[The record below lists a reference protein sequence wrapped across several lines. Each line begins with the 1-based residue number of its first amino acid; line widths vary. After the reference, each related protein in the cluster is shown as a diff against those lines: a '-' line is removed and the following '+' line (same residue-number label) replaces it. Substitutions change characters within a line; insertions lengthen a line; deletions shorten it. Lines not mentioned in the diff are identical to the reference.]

1 MKPLIHI
8 YGASGSG
15 TSTLGRYLAQR
26 LDFAFLDADDY
37 FWLPTDPKFT
47 KKRPIE
53 QRAPLMQQDIAKAEN
68 GAVVSG
74 SLVGWGD
81 ALIPKFTLAVRV
93 VTDTPTRLARIKQRE
108 YARFGSRILPGGD
121 MHEHHLSFCNGQPGT
136 ITAALRRAAR
146 PGTIH
151 GRKRCAVRFWLWTAR
166 RLWTK
171 RQPAWRN
178 CYDLQT
184 DP

>member
-47 KKRPIE
+47 
-53 QRAPLMQQDIAKAEN
+53 
-68 GAVVSG
+68 
-74 SLVGWGD
+74 
-81 ALIPKFTLAVRV
+81 LAVRV

-108 YARFGSRILPGGD
+108 YARFSARILPGGD
-121 MHEHHLSFCNGQPGT
+121 MYDHHQAFLQWAAGYDDGGLDTRSAVLHNEWQKQLACPILTVDGT
-136 ITAALRRAAR
+136 APLAETAARVEELLCSA
-146 PGTIH
+146 
-151 GRKRCAVRFWLWTAR
+151 
-166 RLWTK
+166 
-171 RQPAWRN
+171 N
-178 CYDLQT
+178 
-184 DP
+184 